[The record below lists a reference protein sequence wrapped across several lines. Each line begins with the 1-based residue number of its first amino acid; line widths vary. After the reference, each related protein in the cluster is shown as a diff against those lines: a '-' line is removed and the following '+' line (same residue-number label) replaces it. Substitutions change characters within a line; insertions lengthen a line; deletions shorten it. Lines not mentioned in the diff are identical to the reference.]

1 MLLNVLVGLICVVGI
16 VGTIV
21 PFLPGTLLCAIA
33 IGVWAVFT
41 GGYGWWI
48 GVGAL
53 AILAASMV
61 LKYLIP
67 GRSMRNQGVPAVV
80 LIAGGA
86 GGVVGF
92 FLIPVVGVVVGFVAG
107 IYCAEL
113 VRLQSIQAAWPTTV
127 AAMKAAGISVL
138 IELAAA
144 LFATAVWFGGAV
156 ALA

>member
-1 MLLNVLVGLICVVGI
+1 
-16 VGTIV
+16 
-21 PFLPGTLLCAIA
+21 
-33 IGVWAVFT
+33 
-41 GGYGWWI
+41 
-48 GVGAL
+48 
-53 AILAASMV
+53 
-61 LKYLIP
+61 
-67 GRSMRNQGVPAVV
+67 MRNQGVPAVV

-144 LFATAVWFGGAV
+144 LFATAVWFGGAI